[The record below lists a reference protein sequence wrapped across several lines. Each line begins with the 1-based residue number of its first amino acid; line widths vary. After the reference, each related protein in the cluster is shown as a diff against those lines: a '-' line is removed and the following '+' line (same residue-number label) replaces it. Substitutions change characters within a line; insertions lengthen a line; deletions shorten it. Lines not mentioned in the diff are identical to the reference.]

1 MKVET
6 DTGAGGGRRLGLI
19 VLSTDETLEFE
30 ARQVLAG
37 RQANL
42 MHARI
47 LSQPEVTP
55 EALQTMAQ
63 SLTKTAML
71 LPADLAAI
79 AYGCTS
85 AATVIGPERV
95 QQLVQKAH
103 PGVPVT
109 NPMSAVIAG
118 LRALGASRIAL
129 VTPYVASVTAP
140 MRAHLLQ
147 HGIEVVSEISFAE
160 SDDRKVAR
168 ISEATTRAAMLD
180 AGRAEGVEAIFV
192 SCTNLRSFAVIDVV
206 EAALDLPV
214 ISSNQAL
221 IWHLLHLAGIKPT
234 GWGPGRLY
242 QRGIAD

>member
-1 MKVET
+1 MKIAT
-6 DTGAGGGRRLGLI
+6 DTGAGGGHRLGLI

-47 LSQPEVTP
+47 SSQPEVTP
-55 EALQTMAQ
+55 QTLQTMAQ
-63 SLTKTAML
+63 SLTKTAAL
-71 LPADLAAI
+71 LPADLSAI

-85 AATVIGPERV
+85 AATIIGPERV
-95 QQLVQKAH
+95 QNLIQKTH

-118 LRALGASRIAL
+118 LRAVGASRIAL
-129 VTPYVASVTAP
+129 VTPYLTSVTAP
-140 MRAHLLQ
+140 MRAHLL
-147 HGIEVVSEISFAE
+147 HNGIEVVSEISFAE

-168 ISEATTRAAMLD
+168 ISEATTRAAVLD
-180 AGRAEGVEAIFV
+180 AGRAKGVEAIFV
-192 SCTNLRSFAVIDVV
+192 SCTNLRSFGVINAV
-206 EAALDLPV
+206 ETRLDLPV

-221 IWHLLHLAGIKPT
+221 IWHLLHLADIRPT

>member
-6 DTGAGGGRRLGLI
+6 DTGAGNGRRLGLI

-30 ARQVLAG
+30 ARQVLAR
-37 RQANL
+37 RQVNL

-168 ISEATTRAAMLD
+168 ITEATTRAAMLD
-180 AGRAEGVEAIFV
+180 AGRAKGVEAIFV

>member
-1 MKVET
+1 MKIET
-6 DTGAGGGRRLGLI
+6 DFGAGGGHRLGLI
-19 VLSTDETLEFE
+19 VLSTDETLEYE

-47 LSQPEVTP
+47 SSQPEVTP
-55 EALQTMAQ
+55 QALQTMAQ
-63 SLTKTAML
+63 NMTKTAKL

-85 AATVIGPERV
+85 GATVIGPERV
-95 QQLVQKAH
+95 RQLVQKAH
-103 PGVPVT
+103 PCVPVT

-140 MRAHLLQ
+140 MRAHLLH
-147 HGIEVVSEISFAE
+147 HGIEVVSEVSFAE
-160 SDDRKVAR
+160 SDDHKVAR
-168 ISEATTRAAMLD
+168 ITEATTRAAMLD
-180 AGRAEGVEAIFV
+180 AGRAKGVEAIFV
-192 SCTNLRSFAVIDVV
+192 SCTNLRSFGVIDAV
-206 EAALDLPV
+206 EAVLDVPV